1 MSWHQRVVWS
11 EGLFLQPQHF
21 QQHDRFVE
29 HQIDASRRMLSP
41 WAWGWADL
49 ALDEVALG
57 LGKIALLRGR
67 GLLPDGTLF
76 HFPDEAPCPP
86 ALDVP
91 ADAKDQAIYLGV
103 PLARPGAQA
112 LEIEGGSGREVFR
125 FDLSD
130 ARIGD
135 ETRNSPEQA
144 DVQLAAPA
152 LRFILERDLTDA
164 HAAIGVARVVE
175 RRADNKVELDRAYI
189 PPLLHCAASGLATG
203 FVQEILALLHQRG
216 EALAARMLRPGKGGV
231 AEVADFLL
239 LQTVNR
245 WQPVFAHLS
254 QAQVLHAERLFAAMV
269 MLAGDLSAFR
279 DSRRPVDFPDY
290 IHDDLRAC
298 LRPVMDEIRQALSM
312 VMEQNAIA
320 IPLHDRKYGVRVA
333 SISDLELLKSANFV
347 LAVNAELPGEA
358 LRSRFPQHT
367 KIGPVE
373 RIRDLVNLQ
382 LPGIG
387 LTGLPVA
394 PRQIPYHAGFSYY
407 ELDRGNDL
415 WKQLER
421 TGNLAMHIAG
431 EFPGL
436 ELEFWAI
443 RGN

>member
-1 MSWHQRVVWS
+1 MSWRQRVVWS

-21 QQHDRFVE
+21 QQHDRFIE
-29 HQIDASRRMLSP
+29 HQIDARGRMLSAYP
-41 WAWGWADL
+41 WGWADL
-49 ALDEVALG
+49 EVDDAALG
-57 LGKIALLRGR
+57 LGKIVLLRGQ
-67 GLLPDGTLF
+67 GLLPDGTLL

-86 ALDVP
+86 ALDIP
-91 ADAKDQAIYLGV
+91 ADAKDQTVHLAV
-103 PLARPGAQA
+103 PLARPGAQS
-112 LEIEGGSGREVFR
+112 LDIEGGNKRDAFR
-125 FDLSD
+125 FDLAD

-144 DVQLAAPA
+144 DVLLATPA
-152 LRFILERDLTDA
+152 LRLMLQRDLTDA
-164 HAAIGVARVVE
+164 HAAIGVVRVVE
-175 RRADNKVELDRAYI
+175 RRADNRIELDRSYI
-189 PPLLHCAASGLATG
+189 PPLLHCTASSLAIG
-203 FVQEILALLHQRG
+203 YVQEILALLHQRG

-245 WQPVFAHLS
+245 WQPVFAHLAI
-254 QAQVLHAERLFAAMV
+254 AQLLHPERLFAAMV
-269 MLAGDLSAFR
+269 MLAGDLAAFG

-290 IHDDLRAC
+290 VHDDLRAC
-298 LRPVMDEIRQALSM
+298 LKPVMDHIRAALSM

-347 LAVNAELPGEA
+347 LAVNAEMPGEQ
-358 LRSRFPQHT
+358 LRASFPPHT

-382 LPGIG
+382 LPGIN
-387 LTGLPVA
+387 LTALPVA

-407 ELDRGNDL
+407 ELDRNNDL